1 MRTST
6 SRSTNRID
14 MHITLKEF
22 DTVCEGDL
30 PDGRFD
36 DLLDFI
42 LENDYGMSSLMSL
55 TSIKSRGRAL
65 RARNHVGVISFRDG
79 TTIEILP
86 KIGDH
91 LDDDSI
97 RTMLVRMLMTVN
109 NIPFTEQDISRMD
122 SARMNPFE
130 FLIRMFIREVDLI
143 VRDGM
148 CRSYNDV
155 HDNEPAL
162 RGRIDFTE
170 NIKRN
175 YAHRERLCQEY
186 QILDEDR
193 AENRLIRSTLDILY
207 LTSTDQGNRRD
218 LNRLLSWFE
227 IIGPSVNVERDL
239 DAVRI
244 DRGMEHYIQ
253 ALKWCRVF
261 LDRRSMTSSK
271 GHNVSMAFLF
281 PMDVLYERYIARIC
295 RRISRGRFNISTQDA
310 SRRLFDERYSPQLR
324 PDIVLRDGD
333 RTIILDTKWKRVS
346 GRNDVSMADLYQM
359 YAYSKRFGTER
370 VVLLYP
376 YIGLEGW
383 EYTDSVNGVSVDVRF
398 IDMMHPERSVDE
410 VMESLIG

>member
-55 TSIKSRGRAL
+55 TSIKGRGRAL

-97 RTMLVRMLMTVN
+97 RTMLMRMLMTVN
-109 NIPFTEQDISRMD
+109 DIPFTEQDISRMD
-122 SARMNPFE
+122 SAKMNPFE

-170 NIKRN
+170 NIRRN

-218 LNRLLSWFE
+218 LNRLLSWFG
-227 IIGPSVNVERDL
+227 IVRPSPDVERDL

-244 DRGMEHYIQ
+244 DRGMEHYVQ
-253 ALKWCRVF
+253 ALK
-261 LDRRSMTSSK
+261 
-271 GHNVSMAFLF
+271 
-281 PMDVLYERYIARIC
+281 
-295 RRISRGRFNISTQDA
+295 
-310 SRRLFDERYSPQLR
+310 
-324 PDIVLRDGD
+324 
-333 RTIILDTKWKRVS
+333 
-346 GRNDVSMADLYQM
+346 
-359 YAYSKRFGTER
+359 
-370 VVLLYP
+370 
-376 YIGLEGW
+376 
-383 EYTDSVNGVSVDVRF
+383 
-398 IDMMHPERSVDE
+398 
-410 VMESLIG
+410 